1 VFGWEVSVMIGL
13 VIGVVFGWVNLVMIG
28 GVMRIFVVGVIDV
41 VGTLGG
47 VCVGGSRCDMVVFGG
62 TIEASGIWGKGSVTI
77 SNGEL
82 KSGEAISTERVLVV
96 SWNKNDNSSKIT

>member
-1 VFGWEVSVMIGL
+1 MIGL
-13 VIGVVFGWVNLVMIG
+13 VIGVVFGWVNSVMIG

-41 VGTLGG
+41 VGTLVG
-47 VCVGGSRCDMVVFGG
+47 VCVGGSRGGMVVFGG

-82 KSGEAISTERVLVV
+82 KSGEAVSTERVLVV
-96 SWNKNDNSSKIT
+96 FWNGNDNSSKIT